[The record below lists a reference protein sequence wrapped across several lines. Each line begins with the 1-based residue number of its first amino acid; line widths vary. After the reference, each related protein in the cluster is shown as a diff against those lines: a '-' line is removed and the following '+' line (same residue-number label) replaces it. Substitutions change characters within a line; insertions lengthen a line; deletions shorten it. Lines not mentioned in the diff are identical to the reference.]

1 MWTYFILFLLLY
13 NAVTLRR
20 DKSILYNRT
29 SIIILLYFFFIAFVA
44 LLFSYFD
51 SSIGLYG
58 GLFYAT
64 NITQV
69 FHIFIFFISA
79 IILQLT
85 SFYLKKVKI
94 SFRGLTWGL
103 FSFTH
108 LDLISPSLYSYLR
121 MNTSLNPVLSRDPLK
136 FFPVKFLR
144 LNQNFVAKY
153 STTSYPN
160 KTANSF
166 IVQMQNVV

>member
-1 MWTYFILFLLLY
+1 
-13 NAVTLRR
+13 
-20 DKSILYNRT
+20 
-29 SIIILLYFFFIAFVA
+29 
-44 LLFSYFD
+44 
-51 SSIGLYG
+51 
-58 GLFYAT
+58 
-64 NITQV
+64 
-69 FHIFIFFISA
+69 
-79 IILQLT
+79 
-85 SFYLKKVKI
+85 
-94 SFRGLTWGL
+94 
-103 FSFTH
+103 
-108 LDLISPSLYSYLR
+108 